1 VGTVADREFNLEGW
15 GSDKRLIEGPCGH
28 CHHAVA
34 FKEPE
39 QRACLAFKQVIQG
52 ENEVDEER
60 THYFIMGI
68 CPRPRC
74 QQATIIYRQ
83 EKITIYQ
90 GDPQE
95 DAEVLQERVIFP
107 ANSHRADLPE
117 EVPASLRE
125 LFREAAAIEHLS
137 PNGSAFLARR
147 ILEQTL
153 RDRFGMPR
161 AKLVNLIDKFL
172 QEESASAALHQ
183 MMHDIR
189 EFGNIAG
196 HPAQDQQ
203 GEWTTIDPVE
213 ASYTLDVVAEV
224 LDHIY
229 VKPARR
235 QTMRE
240 RWESKKRG
248 EAPVL
253 QATSQIVVGGREL
266 LPPVPAPVDDD
277 IPF

>member
-1 VGTVADREFNLEGW
+1 MGTLAEREFNLEGW

-28 CHHAVA
+28 CHYAVA

-39 QRACLAFKQVIQG
+39 QTACLEFKQVIRV
-52 ENEVDEER
+52 EDDVEELR

-83 EKITIYQ
+83 ESTTLYQ
-90 GDPQE
+90 GYSQGEPALLD
-95 DAEVLQERVIFP
+95 ERVIFP
-107 ANSHRADLPE
+107 ATSHRADLPE

-125 LFREAAAIEHLS
+125 LYREAASIEYLS

-147 ILEQTL
+147 ILEQIL
-153 RDRFGMPR
+153 RERFGKPR
-161 AKLVNLIDKFL
+161 ARLANLIDKFL
-172 QEESASAALHQ
+172 KEESTSATMHQ

-203 GEWTTIDPVE
+203 MEWTTIDPAE
-213 ASYTLDVVAEV
+213 ASYTLDVVAEI

-229 VKPARR
+229 VKPARG
-235 QTMRE
+235 QVMRE

-248 EAPVL
+248 EAPIS
-253 QATSQIVVGGREL
+253 QPKNQIVVGGRESSSMSTNN
-266 LPPVPAPVDDD
+266 DDD

>member
-1 VGTVADREFNLEGW
+1 LGILADKEFNLDGW
-15 GSDKRLIEGPCGH
+15 GPDKRLIEGPCGH

-39 QRACLAFKQVIQG
+39 QRACLEFKQTISK
-52 ENEVDEER
+52 EDEVAEER

-74 QQATIIYRQ
+74 QQATIVYRQ
-83 EKITIYQ
+83 ESITIYQ
-90 GDPQE
+90 GYPQDDHE
-95 DAEVLQERVIFP
+95 ILQEHVIFP
-107 ANSHRADLPE
+107 ATSNRIELPE

-125 LFREAAAIEHLS
+125 LYREASSIEHLS

-153 RDRFGMPR
+153 RKRFEKPR
-161 AKLVNLIDKFL
+161 AKPFDLI
-172 QEESASAALHQ
+172 EEFIEKETAPADLHQ

-196 HPAQDQQ
+196 HPAQDQH
-203 GEWTTIDPVE
+203 GDWTAIDSIE
-213 ASYTLDVVAEV
+213 ASYILDVVAEV
-224 LDHIY
+224 LDHIF

-235 QTMRE
+235 LEMRK

-248 EAPVL
+248 ETPPA
-253 QATSQIVVGGREL
+253 QTSNQIIVGGREL
-266 LPPVPAPVDDD
+266 PPVEPTGDADD

>member
-1 VGTVADREFNLEGW
+1 MGIIADKEFNLEGW
-15 GSDKRLIEGPCGH
+15 GDDKRLIEGPCGH

-39 QRACLAFKQVIQG
+39 QHACLKFEQTVWG
-52 ENEVDEER
+52 EDEVGEER
-60 THYFIMGI
+60 SHYFIMGI
-68 CPRPRC
+68 CPRHRC
-74 QQATIIYRQ
+74 QQPTIIYRQ
-83 EKITIYQ
+83 ENAIIYQ
-90 GDPQE
+90 GSLQDDPE
-95 DAEVLQERVIFP
+95 IIQERVIFP
-107 ANSHRADLPE
+107 ATSNRIDLSE
-117 EVPASLRE
+117 EVPESLRD
-125 LFREAAAIEHLS
+125 LYREASSIEHLS

-153 RDRFGMPR
+153 RKHFEKPR
-161 AKLVNLIDKFL
+161 AKLFNLIEEFLDK
-172 QEESASAALHQ
+172 ETAPGALHQ

-203 GEWTTIDPVE
+203 GDWTAIDSIE

-224 LDHIY
+224 LDHIF

-235 QTMRE
+235 SEMRK

-248 EAPVL
+248 EAPSL
-253 QATSQIVVGGREL
+253 QSSNQIIIGGRD
-266 LPPVPAPVDDD
+266 LPPVEPTADDDD

>member
-1 VGTVADREFNLEGW
+1 MGQIADREFNLNGW
-15 GSDKRLIEGPCGH
+15 GADKRLIEGTCGH

-39 QRACLAFKQVIQG
+39 QHACLKFEQTIW
-52 ENEVDEER
+52 EDEEVGEER

-83 EKITIYQ
+83 ESTIINPGYSPSDPKII
-90 GDPQE
+90 
-95 DAEVLQERVIFP
+95 QERVIFP
-107 ANSHRADLPE
+107 ASSSRIDLPE
-117 EVPASLRE
+117 EVPTSLRE
-125 LFREAAAIEHLS
+125 LYREASSIEHLS

-153 RDRFGMPR
+153 RKRFKKPR
-161 AKLVNLIDKFL
+161 AKLFNLIEEFLDK
-172 QEESASAALHQ
+172 ETAPTDLHQ

-203 GEWTTIDPVE
+203 GDWSDIDSIE
-213 ASYTLDVVAEV
+213 ASYTLDVVADV
-224 LDHIY
+224 LDHIF

-235 QTMRE
+235 LEMRK
-240 RWESKKRG
+240 RWESKKDG
-248 EAPVL
+248 ETPLL
-253 QATSQIVVGGREL
+253 QTSNKIIVGGREL
-266 LPPVPAPVDDD
+266 PPAEPTASDDD

>member
-1 VGTVADREFNLEGW
+1 MGTLADREFNLEGW

-39 QRACLAFKQVIQG
+39 QNPSLAFKQLIRG
-52 ENEVDEER
+52 EDENDEER

-83 EKITIYQ
+83 ESTFIYRGNWQEPKI
-90 GDPQE
+90 
-95 DAEVLQERVIFP
+95 LQERVIFP
-107 ANSHRADLPE
+107 ATSHRVDLPE
-117 EVPASLRE
+117 EVPNSLRE
-125 LFREAAAIEHLS
+125 MYREAASIENLS

-153 RDRFGMPR
+153 RERFGKPKS
-161 AKLVNLIDKFL
+161 KLVNLMDEFL
-172 QEESASAALHQ
+172 QLESPPASLHQ

-203 GEWTTIDPVE
+203 GEWTTVDPAE

-224 LDHIY
+224 LD
-229 VKPARR
+229 
-235 QTMRE
+235 
-240 RWESKKRG
+240 
-248 EAPVL
+248 
-253 QATSQIVVGGREL
+253 
-266 LPPVPAPVDDD
+266 
-277 IPF
+277 

>member
-1 VGTVADREFNLEGW
+1 MSTIADEEFNLAGW
-15 GSDKRLIEGPCGH
+15 GPDKRLIEGPCGH

-39 QRACLAFKQVIQG
+39 LNACLAFKQIIPL
-52 ENEVDEER
+52 EDEVDEER

-83 EKITIYQ
+83 ESTIFYQ
-90 GDPQE
+90 GNPQE
-95 DAEVLQERVIFP
+95 TSLLQESVIFP
-107 ANSHRADLPE
+107 LTSHRADLPV
-117 EVPASLRE
+117 EVPESLRN
-125 LFREAAAIEHLS
+125 LYREAALIEHLS

-147 ILEQTL
+147 IIEQTL
-153 RDRFGMPR
+153 RERFKKPR
-161 AKLVNLIDKFL
+161 AKLAALIDEFL
-172 QEESASAALHQ
+172 QIESPSSDLHQ

-196 HPAQDQQ
+196 HPAQNKGGD
-203 GEWTTIDPVE
+203 WTTVEPFE

-224 LDHIY
+224 LDHLY
-229 VKPARR
+229 VKPAKRHA
-235 QTMRE
+235 MRE
-240 RWESKKRG
+240 RWELKKRG
-248 EAPVL
+248 ELPAL
-253 QATSQIVVGGREL
+253 QSINQIVVGGRES
-266 LPPVPAPVDDD
+266 PSVPKTNDDE

>member
-1 VGTVADREFNLEGW
+1 MGILADKEFNLDGW
-15 GSDKRLIEGPCGH
+15 GRDKRLIEGPCGH

-39 QRACLAFKQVIQG
+39 QKACLEFKQTIW
-52 ENEVDEER
+52 EDDEVGEER

-74 QQATIIYRQ
+74 QQATIVYRQ
-83 EKITIYQ
+83 ETATIYQ
-90 GDPQE
+90 GYPE
-95 DAEVLQERVIFP
+95 DDIKVIQERVIFP
-107 ANSHRADLPE
+107 TTSHRIELPG
-117 EVPASLRE
+117 EVPESLRD
-125 LFREAAAIEHLS
+125 LYKEASSIEHLS

-153 RDRFGMPR
+153 RKHFGRPHG
-161 AKLVNLIDKFL
+161 KLFNLIEKFL
-172 QEESASAALHQ
+172 EKETASAALHQ

-196 HPAQDQQ
+196 HPAQDNQ
-203 GEWTTIDPVE
+203 GDWTAIDSIE

-224 LDHIY
+224 LDHIF

-235 QTMRE
+235 LEMRK

-248 EAPVL
+248 EVP
-253 QATSQIVVGGREL
+253 SMHPPNQIVVGGRD
-266 LPPVPAPVDDD
+266 LPPSEETESDDD

>member
-28 CHHAVA
+28 CHYAVA

-39 QRACLAFKQVIQG
+39 QQACLEFRQVIHV
-52 ENEVDEER
+52 ENEVEEVR

-83 EKITIYQ
+83 ESTTLYQGGYSQ
-90 GDPQE
+90 GDPALL
-95 DAEVLQERVIFP
+95 DERVIFP
-107 ANSHRADLPE
+107 VTSHRADLPE

-125 LFREAAAIEHLS
+125 LYREAASIEHLS
-137 PNGSAFLARR
+137 PNGSAFLTRR

-153 RDRFGMPR
+153 RERFEKPR
-161 AKLVNLIDKFL
+161 ARLANLIDDFL
-172 QEESASAALHQ
+172 KEESASATLHQ

-203 GEWTTIDPVE
+203 MEWTTIDPAE
-213 ASYTLDVVAEV
+213 ASYTLDVVVEI

-229 VKPARR
+229 VKPARG
-235 QTMRE
+235 QVMRE

-248 EAPVL
+248 EAIVL
-253 QATSQIVVGGREL
+253 QPKNQIIVGGRKSPTPE
-266 LPPVPAPVDDD
+266 DD